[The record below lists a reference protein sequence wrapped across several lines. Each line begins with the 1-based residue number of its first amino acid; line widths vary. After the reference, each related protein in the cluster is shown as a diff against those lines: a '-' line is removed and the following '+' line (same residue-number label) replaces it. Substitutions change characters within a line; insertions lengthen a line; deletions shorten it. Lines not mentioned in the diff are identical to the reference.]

1 MSNGWLKRLRSVKG
15 SMDSV
20 AFRQALG
27 QFATGVCVVT
37 VNDASLGPIATT
49 VNSFSSVSLDPALV
63 LWSIQNASDHFSVYT
78 ECEHFGISVLTAD
91 QANISGHYAKR
102 GEHQALTEYFG
113 TGPSGEPQLLNALA
127 HFSCVTHAVHPGG
140 DHHIIVGEVQAFESA
155 EAEPLI
161 FFAGGYRGVS

>member
-1 MSNGWLKRLRSVKG
+1 
-15 SMDSV
+15 MDSV

-91 QANISGHYAKR
+91 QAKISGHYAKR
-102 GEHQALTEYFG
+102 GEHQALTEHFG

-161 FFAGGYRGVS
+161 FFAGGYLGVS

>member
-1 MSNGWLKRLRSVKG
+1 
-15 SMDSV
+15 MDSG

-37 VNDASLGPIATT
+37 ANDANLGPIATT

-78 ECEHFGISVLTAD
+78 ECEHFGISVLNAGQAD
-91 QANISGHYAKR
+91 ISGHYAKR
-102 GEHQALTEYFG
+102 GEHQVLTEHFG

-127 HFSCVTHAVHPGG
+127 HFSCATHAVHLGG
-140 DHHIIVGEVQAFESA
+140 DHHIIVGEVLGFECG
-155 EAEPLI
+155 EAEPLV
-161 FFAGGYRGVS
+161 FFAGGYRGLS

>member
-1 MSNGWLKRLRSVKG
+1 
-15 SMDSV
+15 MDSV

-37 VNDASLGPIATT
+37 ANDADLGPIATT

-91 QANISGHYAKR
+91 QADISGHYAKR
-102 GEHQALTEYFG
+102 GEHQALPEHFG

>member
-1 MSNGWLKRLRSVKG
+1 
-15 SMDSV
+15 MDSV
-20 AFRQALG
+20 AFREALG

-37 VNDASLGPIATT
+37 VNDADLGPLAMT

-78 ECEHFGISVLTAD
+78 ECEHFGISVLSANQAD
-91 QANISGHYAKR
+91 ISAHYAKR
-102 GEHQALTEYFG
+102 GEHQALTEHFG

-127 HFSCVTHAVHPGG
+127 HFSCLTHAVHPGG
-140 DHHIIVGEVQAFESA
+140 DHHIIVGEVQGFESA
-155 EAEPLI
+155 EEKPLI

>member
-1 MSNGWLKRLRSVKG
+1 
-15 SMDSV
+15 MDSV

-37 VNDASLGPIATT
+37 VNDANLGPIATT

-78 ECEHFGISVLTAD
+78 ECEHFGISVLNAGQAD
-91 QANISGHYAKR
+91 ISGHYAKR
-102 GEHQALTEYFG
+102 GEHQVLTEHFG

-127 HFSCVTHAVHPGG
+127 HFSCATHAVHLGG
-140 DHHIIVGEVQAFESA
+140 DHHIIVGEVLGFECG
-155 EAEPLI
+155 EAEPLV
-161 FFAGGYRGVS
+161 FFAGGYSGLS

>member
-1 MSNGWLKRLRSVKG
+1 
-15 SMDSV
+15 MDSG

-37 VNDASLGPIATT
+37 VNDANLGPIATT

-78 ECEHFGISVLTAD
+78 ECEHFGISVLNAGQAD
-91 QANISGHYAKR
+91 ISGHYAKR
-102 GEHQALTEYFG
+102 GEHQALTEHFG

-127 HFSCVTHAVHPGG
+127 HFSCATHAVHLGG
-140 DHHIIVGEVQAFESA
+140 DHHIIVGEVLGFECG
-155 EAEPLI
+155 EAEPLV
-161 FFAGGYRGVS
+161 FFAGGYRTLS

>member
-1 MSNGWLKRLRSVKG
+1 
-15 SMDSV
+15 MDSV

-37 VNDASLGPIATT
+37 VNDANLGPIATT

-78 ECEHFGISVLTAD
+78 ECEHFGISVLNAGQAD
-91 QANISGHYAKR
+91 ISGHYAKR
-102 GEHQALTEYFG
+102 GEHQVLTEHFG

-127 HFSCVTHAVHPGG
+127 HFSCATHAVHLGG
-140 DHHIIVGEVQAFESA
+140 DHHIIVGEVLGFECGD
-155 EAEPLI
+155 AEPLV
-161 FFAGGYRGVS
+161 FFAGGYRGLS